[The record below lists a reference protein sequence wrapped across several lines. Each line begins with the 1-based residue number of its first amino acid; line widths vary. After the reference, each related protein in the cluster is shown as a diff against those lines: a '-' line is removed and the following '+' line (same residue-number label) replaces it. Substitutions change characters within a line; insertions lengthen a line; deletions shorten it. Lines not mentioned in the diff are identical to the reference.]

1 MILIVNSKLS
11 LFTLLLGSSVMK
23 NLIVAMCTLVMGT
36 GIAAMAQ
43 EAGPASK
50 PPATSPAFDSL
61 KKLVG
66 EWTAT
71 GPDGK
76 SMETK
81 FRLTAGGS
89 VLVETLFPGKPEE
102 MVTMY
107 HMDGPDLI
115 LTHYCMLGNQP
126 RLKAA
131 SVAETKKL
139 SFKSVG
145 GTNMKLAD
153 MHMGQ
158 AEFTLVDNDHFVADW
173 CSCTGGKP
181 DESHH
186 VNIKFARKK

>member
-1 MILIVNSKLS
+1 MKK
-11 LFTLLLGSSVMK
+11 FALLACVWVLG
-23 NLIVAMCTLVMGT
+23 AGF
-36 GIAAMAQ
+36 AAWADD
-43 EAGPASK
+43 SK
-50 PPATSPAFDSL
+50 PAAKAQGTSAAFDSL

-66 EWTAT
+66 DWTAN

-76 SMETK
+76 TIETK

-89 VLVETLFPGKPEE
+89 VLVETLFPGKPDE

-126 RLKAA
+126 RLKAESA
-131 SVAETKKL
+131 AETKKL

-145 GTNMKLAD
+145 GTNMKLTD

-158 AEFTLVDNDHFVADW
+158 ADFTLVDNDHFEAEW
-173 CSCTGGKP
+173 CSCSGGKP
-181 DESHH
+181 DGNHH
-186 VNIKFARKK
+186 VSIKFTRKK

>member
-1 MILIVNSKLS
+1 MKKYVLCACVLMLGCS
-11 LFTLLLGSSVMK
+11 LAVW
-23 NLIVAMCTLVMGT
+23 
-36 GIAAMAQ
+36 
-43 EAGPASK
+43 AGDDKPAGK
-50 PPATSPAFDSL
+50 PPATSPGFEAL

-66 EWTAT
+66 DWTAT

-76 SMETK
+76 PMETK
-81 FRLTAGGS
+81 FRLSAGGS

-102 MVTMY
+102 MITMY

-131 SVAETKKL
+131 SAKESKKL
-139 SFKSVG
+139 TFKSVG
-145 GTNMKLAD
+145 GTNMKLDD

-158 AEFTLVDNDHFVADW
+158 AIITFTDNDHYEADW

-181 DESHH
+181 DDNHH
-186 VNIKFARKK
+186 VSMVFTRKK